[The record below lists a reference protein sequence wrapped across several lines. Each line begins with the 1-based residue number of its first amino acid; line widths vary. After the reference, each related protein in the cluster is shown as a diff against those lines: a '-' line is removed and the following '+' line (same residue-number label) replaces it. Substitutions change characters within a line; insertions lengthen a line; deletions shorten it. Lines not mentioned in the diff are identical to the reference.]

1 MSRTLVYT
9 ALAILSAST
18 AGAQERSTVRLRVPM
33 YFGFAVDCTGCDRA
47 GGGDTTLRPQIIT
60 RVARNSPAER
70 GALQVGDTILTVND
84 KVTSAR
90 ELTALL
96 SSAKPDTPLRMQVG
110 SSRGRYTY
118 HVRPSFAPVVTLGRD
133 TLPVRY
139 TGEYA
144 EVTVEVLSMSAPVVT
159 KDSSGAMLIRMGEHV
174 IRLQRAP

>member
-1 MSRTLVYT
+1 MPRLLSCI

-18 AGAQERSTVRLRVPM
+18 ASAQERSTVRLRVPM

-47 GGGDTTLRPQIIT
+47 GGGDTTRRPQIIT

-70 GALQVGDTILTVND
+70 GALQVGDTILAAND
-84 KVTSAR
+84 QVVSAR
-90 ELTALL
+90 ELNALL
-96 SSAKPDTPLRMQVG
+96 AAAKPDTPLRFQVG
-110 SSRGRYTY
+110 TSRGRFTY
-118 HVRPSFAPVVTLGRD
+118 HVRPSFAPVVTLGTD

-144 EVTVEVLSMSAPVVT
+144 EVTVEVLSMATPVIT

>member
-1 MSRTLVYT
+1 MSRLLGCVALV
-9 ALAILSAST
+9 LLSATT
-18 AGAQERSTVRLRVPM
+18 AGAQERSTVRLRLPM

-47 GGGDTTLRPQIIT
+47 GGGDTTLRPQVIT

-70 GALQVGDTILTVND
+70 GALRVGDTILTVND
-84 KVTSAR
+84 RPTSAR
-90 ELTALL
+90 ALTALL
-96 SSAKPDTPLRMQVG
+96 ANAKPDAPLRMQVG
-110 SSRGRYTY
+110 TSRGRFTY
-118 HVRPSFAPVVTLGRD
+118 HVRPSFAPVVTLGAD

-159 KDSSGAMLIRMGEHV
+159 KDSTGAMLIRMGEHV